1 MRENAVVI
9 RDLVEERDK
18 YKHIVTDRDDE
29 IEDLSLQV
37 KTWRSSNTDLKL
49 IEEKVE
55 VFVLDIKQVL
65 KEYRHNARPVL

>member
-55 VFVLDIKQVL
+55 VFVSDIKQVL

>member
-55 VFVLDIKQVL
+55 VFISDIKQVL